1 MGHTLIYIKKHIY
14 SKLGD
19 QEWQDHGAY
28 LAPFIQAS
36 IFNVNIEENFRD
48 GN

>member
-14 SKLGD
+14 SKLGH
-19 QEWQDHGAY
+19 QEWQDHGTY
-28 LAPFIQAS
+28 LPLFIQGS
-36 IFNVNIEENFRD
+36 TFNVNIEENVRD